1 MRSLL
6 DINVI
11 IALLD
16 RGPVHYVPDHAKRRA
31 PDHVPTRLFEPS
43 AGSPG
48 GGAARGSLQ
57 PRQPRFLAWAN
68 QPAEEEPH
76 PLGADAGPPPD
87 HR

>member
-16 RGPVHYVPDHAKRRA
+16 RG
-31 PDHVPTRLFEPS
+31 HVMHGAARHWMERELHHGWATCPITQNGVLRIMSPTRLSEPS

-57 PRQPRFLAWAN
+57 PRQPRFLA
-68 QPAEEEPH
+68 
-76 PLGADAGPPPD
+76 
-87 HR
+87 